1 MIKVCDVHF
10 GQGMRFGCSVWGLL
24 SNNPHLFKIKKRVCH
39 ELMTHPHILELV
51 NSAKRNV
58 ASININSECR
68 RVISVLRRIA
78 SVSEEANL

>member
-1 MIKVCDVHF
+1 MCLGLD
-10 GQGMRFGCSVWGLL
+10 MRFECSFWGLL
-24 SNNPHLFKIKKRVCH
+24 SNNPHLFKIKKGVCH
-39 ELMTHPHILELV
+39 GLLTHPRINLELV

-78 SVSEEANL
+78 FVSEEANL